1 MEQFRNKWLEEIP
14 IEIGHYLSGF
24 VDGEGSFNVSL
35 RRRDDHKLGWQIV
48 LTFNVA
54 QRDKT
59 VLKILK
65 EVLGCGRLQE
75 RKLDGVWYYVVSDP
89 RSISERVVPF
99 FNKFGFLSLTK
110 KKNFSIFSQIV
121 DLIIS
126 GWPSNVKEM
135 EEIIKLRETLNEG
148 RGRKRKFSLSDY
160 QKYLSDN
167 PQRLYVRI
175 HPRAKR
181 MNKI

>member
-1 MEQFRNKWLEEIP
+1 MEQFRNNWLDKIP
-14 IEIGHYLSGF
+14 IETGHYLSGF
-24 VDGEGSFNVSL
+24 VDGEGSFSVSL
-35 RRRDDHKLGWQIV
+35 RQRNDHKLGWQVV

-59 VLKILK
+59 VLGILK

-75 RKLDGVWYYVVSDP
+75 RKFDGVWYYVVSNP
-89 RSISERVVPF
+89 EALSSRVIPF
-99 FNKFGFLSLTK
+99 FKKFGFLSPIK

-121 DLIIS
+121 DLIMS
-126 GWPSNVKEM
+126 GWPSNVKEL
-135 EEIIKLRETLNEG
+135 EEIIRLRETLNEG